1 MRNKL
6 SKLFPKWISGG
17 KLVTKNGIYYYNPRT
32 LTPNQ
37 EKWKDR
43 YLKLSTDEPE
53 AFEEIPEEYHIV
65 YEWENG
71 WLDYSTYPDEFF
83 VWSLYSHRK
92 ENDKDG
98 LDMNKGGDAI
108 KIAGNMARVRGYK
121 TMKWDTHRNPRAWKL
136 ACKEEGKVRVVSSE
150 VEIELFKKRLDIN
163 N

>member
-6 SKLFPKWISGG
+6 SKLFPSWISGG
-17 KLVTKNGIYYYNPRT
+17 KLETEDGIYYYNPRT

-37 EKWKDR
+37 KRWKDR

-53 AFEEIPEEYHIV
+53 AFEDIPDEYHIV

-71 WLDYSTYPDEFF
+71 WLDYSTTDEFF

-92 ENDKDG
+92 EDDKDG

-121 TMKWDTHRNPRAWKL
+121 TMKWDTHRNPRAWEL
-136 ACKEEGKVRVVSSE
+136 ACKEEGKVRVISSE
-150 VEIELFKKRLDIN
+150 VEIELFKKRLDIDN
-163 N
+163 